1 MNKDY
6 EPDLITLLDDDNVA
20 HEFEIIDEI
29 EIDEGHFMA
38 LVPTNRTPEELALD
52 PDAFYVYEIA
62 EIDGEEE
69 LMEIE
74 DDDIFNMVSDIFEDR
89 FNDQLFDEE

>member
-1 MNKDY
+1 MNQDNKA
-6 EPDLITLLDDDNVA
+6 DLITLLDDDNVA

-29 EIDEGHFMA
+29 EIDEGHFMM
-38 LVPTNRTPEELALD
+38 LLPTNRSPEELALD
-52 PDAFYVYEIA
+52 PDAYYIFEIA

-74 DDDIFNMVSDIFEDR
+74 DDEVYDTVAEIFEDR
-89 FNDQLFDEE
+89 LNDQFFGEE